1 MAHTEPADPRTP
13 ERIRWHYQVE
23 RELADRLRHA
33 PAGARRGL
41 YPQVY
46 EEMYQ
51 RVPDHPQLLRK
62 KSDDDTRT
70 SVALQM
76 RFLAR
81 FLRPGITFLEVG
93 AGDCE
98 LSVAVARTA
107 RKVYAVDVS
116 ESVTARATRPD
127 NVEIVLSDGVS
138 IPVAPGSVD
147 LAFSNQLMEHLHPED
162 AFEQLRNIGR
172 ALGPG
177 GLYVCITPNRMN
189 GPHDVSRYYDQN
201 ATGFHMKEYTNR
213 ELRKLFRAA
222 GFADATPYAQAKGR
236 VAPVPGFVVDAFESV
251 LEALPF
257 GLRRAIAQSRPWRWI
272 LGIQM
277 VGRMADRA

>member
-1 MAHTEPADPRTP
+1 VAPVDPADPRTP

-33 PAGARRGL
+33 PAGARRSL

-62 KSDDDTRT
+62 KSEQDTRT
-70 SVALQM
+70 SVELQM
-76 RFLAR
+76 RFLR
-81 FLRPGITFLEVG
+81 QFVRPGITFLEVG

-98 LSVAVARTA
+98 VSVEVARTA

-116 ESVTARATRPD
+116 ESVTARVTKPD

-138 IPVAPGSVD
+138 IPVPPGSVE
-147 LAFSNQLMEHLHPED
+147 LAFSNQLMEHLHPDD
-162 AFEQLRNIGR
+162 AFEQLRNIAK

-177 GLYVCITPNRMN
+177 GLYVCITPNRLN
-189 GPHDVSRYYDQN
+189 GPHDVSRHYDRE

-213 ELRKLFRAA
+213 ELAAVFRAA
-222 GFADATPYAQAKGR
+222 GFASATPYMQVKGR
-236 VAPVPGFVVDAFESV
+236 SSALSSALVDA
-251 LEALPF
+251 LEGALAALPF
-257 GLRRAIAQSRPWRWI
+257 GIRRSVANLRPWRWM

-277 VGRMADRA
+277 VGRRS

>member
-1 MAHTEPADPRTP
+1 MAPAEPADPADPRTP

-33 PAGARRGL
+33 PAGSRRNL

-62 KSDDDTRT
+62 KSADETRHMV
-70 SVALQM
+70 SLQM
-76 RFLAR
+76 RFLAH

-116 ESVTARATRPD
+116 ESVVARASKPD

-138 IPVAPGSVD
+138 IPVPPGSVD

-162 AFEQLRNIGR
+162 AFEQLRNIAR
-172 ALGPG
+172 ALAPG
-177 GLYVCITPNRMN
+177 GQYVCITPNRLT
-189 GPHDVSRYYDQN
+189 GPHDVSRHFDRE
-201 ATGFHMKEYTNR
+201 ATGFHMKEYTTR
-213 ELRKLFRAA
+213 ELAAAFRAA
-222 GFADATPYAQAKGR
+222 GFASATPYLQVKGR
-236 VAPVPGFVVDAFESV
+236 TAALPPAMVDA
-251 LEALPF
+251 LEGALGTLPF
-257 GLRRAIAQSRPWRWI
+257 GIRRGLASARPWRWM

-277 VGRMADRA
+277 VGRRL